1 MQRIRQRGVEVYTMS
16 HIPDKERNRGTT
28 KQIVESASDQEWQ
41 AVVEVSRSTRTLNWE
56 LYGGLEAVMPRPHA
70 VVTLLPRDTRA
81 RKRKR
86 TGRRRAWRQPPQK
99 PAAAFERAARRARA
113 IRMTASLSLRF
124 CFSCELSKVF
134 LLRRMRRW
142 PTALDALRK
151 RRSAFSILSVRTR
164 VQKARVS
171 INHKNGTAWVPQV
184 PRVLMPTRMCQRW
197 HARRRACSEASAHVH
212 CSLTSHSARARAG
225 FRGAA
230 VAYGSPCSSSI
241 STRTT

>member
-1 MQRIRQRGVEVYTMS
+1 
-16 HIPDKERNRGTT
+16 
-28 KQIVESASDQEWQ
+28 
-41 AVVEVSRSTRTLNWE
+41 
-56 LYGGLEAVMPRPHA
+56 MPRPHA

-151 RRSAFSILSVRTR
+151 RRSAFSILSARTR
-164 VQKARVS
+164 VQKGPRQYLSQEWHGVGATGATGAHANAYVPALACPPQGVQRSLCPCPLLTNIAQRAQGSEVLLQLTARPAPARS
-171 INHKNGTAWVPQV
+171 RHAQRSSGRPPWRA
-184 PRVLMPTRMCQRW
+184 PTPCGRKPP
-197 HARRRACSEASAHVH
+197 
-212 CSLTSHSARARAG
+212 
-225 FRGAA
+225 AA
-230 VAYGSPCSSSI
+230 GSPQA
-241 STRTT
+241 

>member
-1 MQRIRQRGVEVYTMS
+1 
-16 HIPDKERNRGTT
+16 
-28 KQIVESASDQEWQ
+28 
-41 AVVEVSRSTRTLNWE
+41 
-56 LYGGLEAVMPRPHA
+56 MPRPHA

-197 HARRRACSEASAHVH
+197 HARRRACSEACAHVH
-212 CSLTSHSARARAG
+212 CSLTSHSARAQ
-225 FRGAA
+225 
-230 VAYGSPCSSSI
+230 GSEVLL
-241 STRTT
+241 

>member
-1 MQRIRQRGVEVYTMS
+1 
-16 HIPDKERNRGTT
+16 
-28 KQIVESASDQEWQ
+28 
-41 AVVEVSRSTRTLNWE
+41 
-56 LYGGLEAVMPRPHA
+56 
-70 VVTLLPRDTRA
+70 
-81 RKRKR
+81 
-86 TGRRRAWRQPPQK
+86 
-99 PAAAFERAARRARA
+99 
-113 IRMTASLSLRF
+113 
-124 CFSCELSKVF
+124 
-134 LLRRMRRW
+134 
-142 PTALDALRK
+142 LDALRK

-197 HARRRACSEASAHVH
+197 HARRRACSEACAHVH